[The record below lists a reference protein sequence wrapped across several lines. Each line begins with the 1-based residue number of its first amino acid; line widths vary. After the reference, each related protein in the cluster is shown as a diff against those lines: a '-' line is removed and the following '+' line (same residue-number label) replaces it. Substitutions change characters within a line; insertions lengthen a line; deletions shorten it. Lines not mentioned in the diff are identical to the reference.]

1 MKYDT
6 DEFIDL
12 YFGNNLYSYQ
22 KFLIKIMCK
31 FKDIKLNLRR
41 PKIDKIAIM
50 KELKLDFDVATPQGV
65 EEYKNG
71 ELVDIKP
78 YDNQNKY
85 IKIIFDEGVEVDD

>member
-22 KFLIKIMCK
+22 KFLIKIMCN

-50 KELKLDFDVATPQGV
+50 KELKLDFNVATPQGV

-85 IKIIFDEGVEVDD
+85 IKIIFDEGVEIND

>member
-1 MKYDT
+1 MKYDM

-12 YFGNNLYSYQ
+12 YFGDNLYSYQ
-22 KFLIKIMCK
+22 KFFIKAMCK

-41 PKIDKIAIM
+41 PKANKIAIM
-50 KELKLDFDVATPQGV
+50 KELKLDFYVATPQGI

-71 ELVDIKP
+71 ELIDIKQ

-85 IKIIFDEGVEVDD
+85 IKIVFDEGVEIDD